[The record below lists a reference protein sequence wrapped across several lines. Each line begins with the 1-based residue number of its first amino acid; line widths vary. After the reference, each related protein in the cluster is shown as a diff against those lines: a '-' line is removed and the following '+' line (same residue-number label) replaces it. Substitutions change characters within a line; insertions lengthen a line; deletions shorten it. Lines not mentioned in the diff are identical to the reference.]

1 MSITQSLSIGLEAWA
16 DRNMTALVIGLV
28 IVAVVIALGEAILAA
43 RCRKDQ
49 DSDLPY

>member
-1 MSITQSLSIGLEAWA
+1 MSITQSMSSGLGAWA
-16 DRNMTALVIGLV
+16 DRNMTALVIGLL
-28 IVAVVIALGEAILAA
+28 IVAVVVALGEAVLSA